1 VHSHQSVR
9 GKHLVGTTRECARPT
24 DTPARVPHFFVQMRI
39 IRRSKGPGN
48 RPSLLHNCWS
58 DDLDMQPPGWVYES
72 LVAVRFPSNS
82 SKVYESASAEYA
94 SVSKESRASADELRP
109 GEPALAP

>member
-1 VHSHQSVR
+1 
-9 GKHLVGTTRECARPT
+9 
-24 DTPARVPHFFVQMRI
+24 
-39 IRRSKGPGN
+39 
-48 RPSLLHNCWS
+48 
-58 DDLDMQPPGWVYES
+58 MQPPGWVYES